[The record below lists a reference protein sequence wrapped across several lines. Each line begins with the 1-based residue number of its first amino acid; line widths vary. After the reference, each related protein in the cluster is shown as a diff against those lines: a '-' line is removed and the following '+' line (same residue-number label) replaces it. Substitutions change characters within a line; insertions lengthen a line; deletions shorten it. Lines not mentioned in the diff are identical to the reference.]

1 MRYCTEAT
9 SFARVGR
16 MVTEHLLMRFLADDL
31 NIDTASITTAE
42 PLFSSGIVDSFA
54 LITLMTYLESQC
66 GFRIGPMEVTLD
78 NFDSIERILQFA
90 DRKMREASA

>member
-1 MRYCTEAT
+1 VITED
-9 SFARVGR
+9 
-16 MVTEHLLMRFLADDL
+16 LLLRFLRDDL
-31 NIDTASITTAE
+31 KIDTADISPGN

-78 NFDSIERILQFA
+78 NFDSIERILRFA
-90 DRKMREASA
+90 DRKVKESSA